1 MIPNENTRLK
11 SRPGDLQRQLSRG
24 SNQPIQRS
32 FSREDDKSEEL
43 IINKSG
49 PTTDELAVGEEPS
62 KIQRQLSNSS
72 QPRIPFE
79 RQLSTGQNQGYKTM
93 PTTKKEYS
101 LAKDETQ
108 TILKPLE
115 SLLMK
120 EKEKSTKGRK
130 IKKIFTP
137 KLIKKKIEKESE
149 LLEDKGKSN
158 SGFWS
163 LKRRKDKFRQGSSLS
178 NTSNSSIA
186 SITLNDQP
194 EPLLPEVNGI
204 STNPQE
210 EETSVELQTS
220 QEEEKVLTN
229 SEPTFDKSGST
240 TDELVEEEK
249 PAQKDFYSI
258 VYDVEVSTSSK
269 SNEALNE
276 TAENLRKQK
285 KKSREIEVI
294 TILPN
299 SLNWRNSPKSL
310 ILDCK
315 DV

>member
-1 MIPNENTRLK
+1 MANEKARL
-11 SRPGDLQRQLSRG
+11 RPGLQRQLSR
-24 SNQPIQRS
+24 S
-32 FSREDDKSEEL
+32 FSRKDDKQPLGLHSQLSRDSNQGVLEPSNPDFNEAFD
-43 IINKSG
+43 KSG
-49 PTTDELAVGEEPS
+49 STTDEKPS

-72 QPRIPFE
+72 QSRFPFE
-79 RQLSTGQNQGYKTM
+79 RQLSKGQNQGYRTM
-93 PTTKKEYS
+93 PTTKKEYN
-101 LAKDETQ
+101 LAEDETQ

-115 SLLMK
+115 SLLTK

-163 LKRRKDKFRQGSSLS
+163 LKRRKDKFRHGSSLS

-194 EPLLPEVNGI
+194 ESLLPEVNGI

-220 QEEEKVLTN
+220 QEEEKVMTN
-229 SEPTFDKSGST
+229 SKVAQNTQDFGILHSKMKTF
-240 TDELVEEEK
+240 
-249 PAQKDFYSI
+249 
-258 VYDVEVSTSSK
+258 
-269 SNEALNE
+269 
-276 TAENLRKQK
+276 
-285 KKSREIEVI
+285 
-294 TILPN
+294 
-299 SLNWRNSPKSL
+299 
-310 ILDCK
+310 LDIK
-315 DV
+315 

>member
-1 MIPNENTRLK
+1 
-11 SRPGDLQRQLSRG
+11 
-24 SNQPIQRS
+24 
-32 FSREDDKSEEL
+32 
-43 IINKSG
+43 
-49 PTTDELAVGEEPS
+49 
-62 KIQRQLSNSS
+62 
-72 QPRIPFE
+72 
-79 RQLSTGQNQGYKTM
+79 M
-93 PTTKKEYS
+93 PTTKNEYS
-101 LAKDETQ
+101 LAEDETQ

-115 SLLMK
+115 SLLTK
-120 EKEKSTKGRK
+120 EKEKSTKVRK

-299 SLNWRNSPKSL
+299 SINWQNSPKSL

-315 DV
+315 DVSRQKSTK